1 MTKADLID
9 VVAAGADISKST
21 AGNAIDSFTEA
32 ISETLKK
39 GDKVS
44 LTGFGTFT
52 VSERKA
58 RIGRNPRTGESINIP
73 ASKSPK
79 FSAGKVFK
87 EAIK

>member
-1 MTKADLID
+1 MTKAGLID
-9 VVAAGADISKST
+9 VVAAGAEISKST
-21 AGNAIDSFTEA
+21 AGKAIDSFTEA
-32 ISETLKK
+32 IAETLKK

-79 FSAGKVFK
+79 FSAGKTFK

>member
-21 AGNAIDSFTEA
+21 AGKAIDSLTEA

-79 FSAGKVFK
+79 FSAGKSFK